1 MELKNISLFIIVLPF
16 ISGFLNIA
24 QTGVRTIEV
33 EPTLPSTEITLK
45 PLTEAYEAVSVEV
58 YDWDTAQIVQLPPIL
73 QKIAEC
79 ESSGRHTNEDGEV
92 IKGVINSFDTGL
104 FQINELYHGEAAE
117 KMGLDIFTL
126 AGNVKYALH
135 LFETQ
140 GTQPWSASE
149 FCWSS

>member
-1 MELKNISLFIIVLPF
+1 MEQIKSISIFVVILPF
-16 ISGFLNIA
+16 LFGFSEVPQNRPESDEVIEIS
-24 QTGVRTIEV
+24 T
-33 EPTLPSTEITLK
+33 STLK
-45 PLTEAYEAVSVEV
+45 TPKTVRSENSVGSMEV

-79 ESSGRHTNEDGEV
+79 ESSGRHTDENGEV

-104 FQINELYHGEAAE
+104 FQINELYHGEAAKE
-117 KMGLDIFTL
+117 MGLDIFTL

-140 GTQPWSASE
+140 GTQPWSASAK
-149 FCWSS
+149 CWN